1 MATKNVITRAWLE
14 KELAEDNRR
23 DVRNGRNFFLG
34 ISLFALLFFGFATCV
49 IAFNIYNTVGRV
61 ITFAVGGALILFLTY
76 FTSLP
81 LRWALRSRRRI
92 ARGEFVVITR
102 ELYYKSI
109 ETEERHTYIENH
121 YLHFGKN
128 GSVLV
133 SASEYLLADKGTE
146 YYLVCYTENGSILRY
161 FSTKTHEY
169 RENGTDAFSE

>member
-14 KELAEDNRR
+14 KELAKDNRL
-23 DVRNGRNFFLG
+23 DVRGGRNFFLG
-34 ISLFALLFFGFATCV
+34 ISLFALLFFGFVTCV

-61 ITFAVGGALILFLTY
+61 ITFAVGGALILFLSY
-76 FTSLP
+76 FSSLP

-92 ARGEFVVITR
+92 ARGDFLVITR
-102 ELYYKSI
+102 ELYSKSI
-109 ETEERHTYIENH
+109 ETDERHTYIENH

-146 YYLVCYTENGSILRY
+146 YYLVCYTEHGSILRY
-161 FSTKTHEY
+161 FSTKAYEY